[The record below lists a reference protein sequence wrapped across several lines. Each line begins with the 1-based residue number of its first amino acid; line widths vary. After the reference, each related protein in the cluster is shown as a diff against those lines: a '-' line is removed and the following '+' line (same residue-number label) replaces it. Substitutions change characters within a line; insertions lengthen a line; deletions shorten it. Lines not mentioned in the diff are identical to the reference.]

1 MPRWWPA
8 RRGTG
13 TRHPLLD
20 SLDSVLAMLD
30 AAPAV
35 LLVTDHTGEIIY
47 RNQAAEEMQ
56 RRTLQTQGQQALVAL
71 RDSLKQDARTAQTFP
86 LVKTRTVDP
95 GNGELVH
102 GTSTMHRYPGG
113 FVVTWANTTEQVRIA
128 EVMRELTEELSTAS
142 AQLAQA
148 GEALVSTAGQAAGQ
162 ADTVSRGSAEMTE
175 SIREISLRV
184 TNAASSTDTAV
195 GSARD
200 AARSMEQLQ
209 ESSRQISTISQLITS
224 IADQTKL
231 LALNATIESA
241 RAGEMGKGFAVVA
254 GEVKELAARTAE
266 ATSRITEM
274 VQGIQVES
282 TQVADGITGIVGLI
296 DTVAE
301 QQTMIAGA
309 VEEQTATSAEM
320 SHGMRSVA
328 QSVQESAAAADTVLR
343 AAASLREQ
351 AGRLRELTFASLAS

>member
-1 MPRWWPA
+1 
-8 RRGTG
+8 
-13 TRHPLLD
+13 
-20 SLDSVLAMLD
+20 MLE
-30 AAPAV
+30 AAPVV
-35 LLVTDHTGEIIY
+35 LLIADSNGEIIH
-47 RNQAAEEMQ
+47 RNAAADELLRHTMA
-56 RRTLQTQGQQALVAL
+56 TQGERALQVL
-71 RDSLKQDARTAQTFP
+71 RESLKRDIREARTFP
-86 LVKTRTVDP
+86 YVKTTSGEVDGRTIWAS
-95 GNGELVH
+95 
-102 GTSTMHRYPGG
+102 STVTRFPGG
-113 FVVTWANTTEQVRIA
+113 YVVSWADTTEQVRTA
-128 EVMRELTEELSTAS
+128 EIVRELTRELSSAS
-142 AQLAQA
+142 SALGEA
-148 GEALVSTAGQAAGQ
+148 GEGLVSTAGQAADQ
-162 ADTVSRGSAEMTE
+162 ADVVSRGSAEMTE
-175 SIREISLRV
+175 SIREISQRV

-209 ESSRQISTISQLITS
+209 ESSRQIGTITQLITS

-274 VQGIQVES
+274 VLGIQSES
-282 TQVADGITGIVGLI
+282 TQVADGIAGIVGLI
-296 DTVAE
+296 DAVAE

-320 SHGMRSVA
+320 SQGMRSVA
-328 QSVQESAAAADTVLR
+328 QSVQESASAADTVLQ

-351 AGRLRELTFASLAS
+351 AGRLRELTLNQPAG

>member
-20 SLDSVLAMLD
+20 SLDSVLGMLD

-148 GEALVSTAGQAAGQ
+148 GEALVSTAGQAGGQ
-162 ADTVSRGSAEMTE
+162 AGTVSRGSGGVAESNPGVSPPGPNT
-175 SIREISLRV
+175 
-184 TNAASSTDTAV
+184 
-195 GSARD
+195 
-200 AARSMEQLQ
+200 AARNDNP
-209 ESSRQISTISQLITS
+209 RR
-224 IADQTKL
+224 A
-231 LALNATIESA
+231 A
-241 RAGEMGKGFAVVA
+241 RAGPPGA
-254 GEVKELAARTAE
+254 GEAHE
-266 ATSRITEM
+266 
-274 VQGIQVES
+274 G
-282 TQVADGITGIVGLI
+282 
-296 DTVAE
+296 
-301 QQTMIAGA
+301 
-309 VEEQTATSAEM
+309 
-320 SHGMRSVA
+320 
-328 QSVQESAAAADTVLR
+328 
-343 AAASLREQ
+343 
-351 AGRLRELTFASLAS
+351 

>member
-8 RRGTG
+8 RRGTQ
-13 TRHPLLD
+13 HPVLTSVDQLLA
-20 SLDSVLAMLD
+20 VLD

-35 LLVTDHTGEIIY
+35 LLVTDQAGEIIY

-56 RRTLQTQGQQALVAL
+56 RQTLATQGQQALVAL
-71 RDSLKQDARTAQTFP
+71 RDTLKHDARTTHTFP
-86 LVKTRTVDP
+86 LVKTSSVDI
-95 GNGELVH
+95 GGGRLVH
-102 GTSTMHRYPGG
+102 GTSTMNRYPGG
-113 FVVTWANTTEQVRIA
+113 FVVTWADTTAQVRTG

-142 AQLAQA
+142 TQLTAA
-148 GEALVSTAGQAAGQ
+148 GEALASTAGQAATQ
-162 ADTVSRGSAEMTE
+162 ADAVSHGSAEMTE
-175 SIREISLRV
+175 SIREIAQRV
-184 TNAASSTDTAV
+184 SNAASSTDTAV

-241 RAGEMGKGFAVVA
+241 RAGELGKGFAVVA

-274 VQGIQVES
+274 VHGIQTES
-282 TQVADGITGIVGLI
+282 AQVAEGITGIVGMI

-320 SHGMRSVA
+320 STGMRSVA

-343 AAASLREQ
+343 AAGSLREQ
-351 AGRLRELTFASLAS
+351 AGRLRELTITNPVG